1 MGSDDP
7 IDFMIADKNP
17 LVRRGL
23 ISLCQE
29 DGRFT
34 CGGDFATGQEF
45 LDAFLNGETKIGVTG
60 WLLPDMQAT
69 ELLKAVR
76 ATGLDKRVVVY
87 TGAGHA
93 EIPKRV
99 MALGGFGYCS
109 KSDPPEF
116 LLDTMVDVHHGR
128 ISFPYVDVR
137 SLYSDPFAHLT
148 KREMELLTALA
159 RGWTNEQIARRYGIT
174 ANTVK
179 FHLKNLYEKLEVNN
193 RAMAVALYVKR
204 EGEAP

>member
-1 MGSDDP
+1 MGSVDP

-23 ISLCQE
+23 RSLCEE

-34 CGGDFATGQEF
+34 CRGCFGAGEDFLKAF
-45 LDAFLNGETKIGVTG
+45 LDSDVKIGVTG

-69 ELLKAVR
+69 ELLKSVR
-76 ATGLDKRVVVY
+76 AAGLDKRIVVY
-87 TGAGHA
+87 TGSSHA
-93 EIPKRV
+93 EVPKRV

-137 SLYSDPFAHLT
+137 ALYSDPFAELT

-159 RGWTNEQIARRYGIT
+159 RGWTNDQIARRYGIT

-179 FHLKNLYEKLEVNN
+179 FHLKNLYEKLEVKN

-204 EGEAP
+204 EGDRH